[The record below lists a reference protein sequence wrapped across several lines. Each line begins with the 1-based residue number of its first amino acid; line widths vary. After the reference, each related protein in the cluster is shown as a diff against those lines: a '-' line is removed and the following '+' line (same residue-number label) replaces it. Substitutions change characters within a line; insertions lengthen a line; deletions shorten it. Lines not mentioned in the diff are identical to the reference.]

1 MFNKNVKILNKIKN
15 KHIDFVKL
23 ESIIIVGTF
32 FSLWLA
38 VIFEDVIEHV
48 MAYLVILSFGILHGA
63 NDLKL
68 LQKAENKKKSTRN
81 YMKIL
86 LYYVLFVF
94 GSVLIF
100 YLVPS
105 LALVVF
111 VLFSGYHFGEQHL
124 ISKTIRASFK
134 TSVLYFAYGT
144 FILFLLF
151 NSNNLVTA
159 KIIKTIID
167 YSIPISVFKVGLLI
181 SGMISAAFSLI
192 LVLKNELKINPI
204 KELFFIGIF
213 FVVFKT
219 ASLLWGFAIYFILWH
234 SIPSLYDQIRYL
246 HGQVNKGSLR
256 SFVLTSL
263 PYWLISVA
271 GLLFLL
277 FLFRDN
283 LEKSLAFFFSFLAAI
298 TFPHVLVIKRLNQNQ
313 N

>member
-1 MFNKNVKILNKIKN
+1 MN
-15 KHIDFVKL
+15 
-23 ESIIIVGTF
+23 SIIIVGTF

-63 NDLKL
+63 NDLTL
-68 LQKAENKKKSTRN
+68 LQRPEIKKKSTRN
-81 YMKIL
+81 YLKIL
-86 LYYVLFVF
+86 FFYLSFVLSSVFV
-94 GSVLIF
+94 F

-105 LALVVF
+105 LALIVF

-124 ISKTIRASFK
+124 ISKTILASFK
-134 TSVLYFAYGT
+134 TNVLFVAYGT

-151 NSNNLVTA
+151 NSNNLATA
-159 KIIKTIID
+159 KIIKTIIG
-167 YSIPISVFKVGLLI
+167 YYIPIYVFEFGLLI
-181 SGMISAAFSLI
+181 SGIITIIFSLI

-204 KELFFIGIF
+204 EEIFFMGIF

-219 ASLLWGFAIYFILWH
+219 ASLLWGFAIYFVLWH

-283 LEKSLAFFFSFLAAI
+283 SEKSLAFFFSFLAAI

>member
-1 MFNKNVKILNKIKN
+1 MNSV
-15 KHIDFVKL
+15 
-23 ESIIIVGTF
+23 IIVGTF

-63 NDLKL
+63 NDLTL
-68 LQKAENKKKSTRN
+68 LQRPEIKKKSTRN
-81 YMKIL
+81 YLKIL
-86 LYYVLFVF
+86 FFYLSFVLSSVFV
-94 GSVLIF
+94 F

-105 LALVVF
+105 LALIVF

-124 ISKTIRASFK
+124 ISKTILASFK
-134 TSVLYFAYGT
+134 TNVLFVAYGT

-151 NSNNLVTA
+151 NSNNLATA
-159 KIIKTIID
+159 KIIKTIIG
-167 YSIPISVFKVGLLI
+167 YYIPIYVFEFGLLI
-181 SGMISAAFSLI
+181 SGIITIIFSLI

-204 KELFFIGIF
+204 EEIFFIGIF

-219 ASLLWGFAIYFILWH
+219 ASLLWGFAIYFVLWH

>member
-1 MFNKNVKILNKIKN
+1 MFDKIVKILNKIKN
-15 KHIDFVKL
+15 KHINFSNL
-23 ESIIIVGTF
+23 NSIIIVGTF

-63 NDLKL
+63 NDLTL
-68 LQKAENKKKSTRN
+68 LQRPEIKKKSTRN
-81 YMKIL
+81 YLKIL
-86 LYYVLFVF
+86 FFYLSFVLSSVFV
-94 GSVLIF
+94 F

-105 LALVVF
+105 LALIVF

-124 ISKTIRASFK
+124 ISKTILASFK
-134 TSVLYFAYGT
+134 TNVLFVAYGT

-151 NSNNLVTA
+151 NSNNLATA
-159 KIIKTIID
+159 KIIKTIIG
-167 YSIPISVFKVGLLI
+167 YYIPIYVFEFGLLI
-181 SGMISAAFSLI
+181 SGIITIIFSLI

-204 KELFFIGIF
+204 EEIFFMGIF

-219 ASLLWGFAIYFILWH
+219 ASLLWGFAIYFVLWH

-283 LEKSLAFFFSFLAAI
+283 SEKSLAFFFSFLAAI

>member
-1 MFNKNVKILNKIKN
+1 MN
-15 KHIDFVKL
+15 
-23 ESIIIVGTF
+23 SIIIVGTF

-63 NDLKL
+63 NDLTL
-68 LQKAENKKKSTRN
+68 LQRPEIKKKSTRN
-81 YMKIL
+81 YLKIL
-86 LYYVLFVF
+86 FFYLSFVLSSVFV
-94 GSVLIF
+94 F

-105 LALVVF
+105 LALIVF

-124 ISKTIRASFK
+124 ISKTILASFK
-134 TSVLYFAYGT
+134 TNVLFVAYGT

-151 NSNNLVTA
+151 NSNNLATA
-159 KIIKTIID
+159 KIIKTIIG
-167 YSIPISVFKVGLLI
+167 YYIPIYVFEFGLLI
-181 SGMISAAFSLI
+181 SGIITIIFSLI

-204 KELFFIGIF
+204 EEIFFIGIF

-219 ASLLWGFAIYFILWH
+219 ASLLWGFAIYFVLWH

-283 LEKSLAFFFSFLAAI
+283 SEKSLAFFFSFLAAI

>member
-1 MFNKNVKILNKIKN
+1 MKN
-15 KHIDFVKL
+15 KYVDLIKI
-23 ESIIIVGTF
+23 ESLAIVATF

-38 VIFEDVIEHV
+38 VIFEDMIEHIMSYIFV
-48 MAYLVILSFGILHGA
+48 LSFGILHGA
-63 NDLKL
+63 NDLTL
-68 LQKAENKKKSTRN
+68 LQTTKNKKKSTRI
-81 YMKIL
+81 YTKIL
-86 LYYVLFVF
+86 LYYILFVF
-94 GSVLIF
+94 CSILIF
-100 YLVPS
+100 YFVPS

-111 VLFSGYHFGEQHL
+111 VLFSGYHFGEQHF
-124 ISKTIRASFK
+124 ISKTILASFK
-134 TSVLYFAYGT
+134 TNVLYFAYGT

-151 NSNNLVTA
+151 NSNNLATSE
-159 KIIKTIID
+159 IIKNIIG
-167 YSIPISVFKVGLLI
+167 YSIPISVFKVGLLLSGVI
-181 SGMISAAFSLI
+181 SVAFSLI
-192 LVLKNELKINPI
+192 LVLKNELKIKPI
-204 KELFFIGIF
+204 KELFFLGIF

-234 SIPSLYDQIRYL
+234 SIPSLYDQIFFL
-246 HGQVNKGSLR
+246 HGQINKRSFR
-256 SFVLTSL
+256 SFVVTSF

>member
-1 MFNKNVKILNKIKN
+1 
-15 KHIDFVKL
+15 
-23 ESIIIVGTF
+23 
-32 FSLWLA
+32 
-38 VIFEDVIEHV
+38 

-63 NDLKL
+63 NDLTL
-68 LQKAENKKKSTRN
+68 LQRPEIKKKSTRN
-81 YMKIL
+81 YLKIL
-86 LYYVLFVF
+86 FFYLSFVLSSVFV
-94 GSVLIF
+94 F

-105 LALVVF
+105 LALIVF

-124 ISKTIRASFK
+124 ISKTILASFK
-134 TSVLYFAYGT
+134 TNVLFVAYGT

-151 NSNNLVTA
+151 NSNNLATA
-159 KIIKTIID
+159 KIIKTIIG
-167 YSIPISVFKVGLLI
+167 YYIPIYVFEFGLLI
-181 SGMISAAFSLI
+181 SGIITIIFSLI

-204 KELFFIGIF
+204 EEIFFMGIF

-219 ASLLWGFAIYFILWH
+219 ASLLWGFAIYFVLWH

-283 LEKSLAFFFSFLAAI
+283 SEKSLAFFFSFLAAI